1 MKINS
6 RTVHFFD
13 LQLSTNSMDK
23 SITVAPQL
31 TLNQLIPHIIL
42 KMQGMVVK
50 CGKTPIDATQVK
62 WDAATEELV
71 LLLNKPDPE
80 RSDVAY
86 RHRTSKSRRLGNK
99 ALDEDIEVS
108 SHVLIKIPTNSTK
121 ARMLLTIGAGIAPAK
136 IVSLFNSAYT
146 NAVETPAI
154 KRLRDI
160 PLPTSVLS
168 ANGKQKTYKV
178 NHRFSFTA
186 MPNGTLSEII
196 RTGKVV
202 GLDLISTGVE
212 AFDSTTKVPMD
223 RMQMHVNLKSESV
236 NIPFIKNL
244 LNLAK
249 INRKFEADQVRIEY
263 REQGQDDAV
272 MKEKKFDTAHLEEAF
287 TRSEL
292 ISLDAPHYDHQTII
306 SEEIVQKMLAL
317 T

>member
-1 MKINS
+1 MKIHS

-23 SITVAPQL
+23 SISVSPQL
-31 TLNQLIPHIIL
+31 PLNQLIPHIVL
-42 KMQGMVVK
+42 KMQGMVVE

-62 WDAATEELV
+62 WDAFTNELV

-86 RHRTSKSRRLGNK
+86 RNRNSKSRRLGNK
-99 ALDEDIEVS
+99 AFDEDIEVS
-108 SHVLIKIPTNSTK
+108 AHVLIKIPNNSTK

-136 IVSLFNSAYT
+136 IVSLFNAAYK
-146 NAVETPAI
+146 NAVETAVI

-196 RTGKVV
+196 RTGTVV

-212 AFDSTTKVPMD
+212 VFDSTTRVPVD

-236 NIPFIKNL
+236 NIPYIKKI

-249 INRKFEADQVRIEY
+249 IGRNFDADQVRIEY
-263 REQGQDDAV
+263 REQGDDNAEL
-272 MKEKKFDTAHLEEAF
+272 KQKKFATANLEEAF
-287 TRSEL
+287 TRSEV
-292 ISLDAPHYDHQTII
+292 IALDTQQYDHQTTI
-306 SEEIVQKMLAL
+306 SQEIVEKMRAL